1 MKNQKPNIE
10 IFTEKAKLEA
20 CKSQTV
26 DVLVRIT
33 PPAIDQTASK
43 RPRLNLSMVLD
54 RSGSMQGE
62 KIQEAREAAK
72 YCIDQLL
79 ATDRISTVI
88 FDDQIDVLIP
98 SQPVEN
104 KEILKRAIN
113 SVQAN
118 GSTALHEAWVRGGL
132 EVSGHLDNDAINRVL
147 LITDGQANVGETH
160 VDRIVSQAQQL
171 AAKGVSTSTI
181 GIGRDFNEDLLMPM
195 AEAGQGNAWHVQE
208 PQDMVKIFERELKG
222 LVSQI
227 GHSVTLGI
235 KTANGVTV
243 ADVLNEFES
252 AGPDIYKLP
261 NLQAGS
267 PLEIVVRLRVPSH
280 EEGSTAEITKFELA
294 YTGQESR
301 QLETLLISYNASFAP
316 TSTVEQLSRDPHVLQ
331 MVQLL
336 NNARARREAM
346 ERMDRRDYS
355 GAQELLRS
363 VSAASKDLFS
373 IAPSA
378 EIAAELDDLTRLRSV
393 LSDRSNDVLARKQ
406 MLYRS
411 ESLRKSK

>member
-1 MKNQKPNIE
+1 MKNQKPAIE

-33 PPAIDQTASK
+33 PPAVDQTAAK

-113 SVQAN
+113 SVQTN

-147 LITDGQANVGETH
+147 LITDGQANVGETN

-243 ADVLNEFES
+243 ADVLNDFES

-280 EEGSTAEITKFELA
+280 EEGSTAEIAKFELA
-294 YTGQESR
+294 YTGQES
-301 QLETLLISYNASFAP
+301 QLPETLLISYNASFAP
-316 TSTVEQLSRDPHVLQ
+316 TSTVEQLSRDPQVLKT
-331 MVQLL
+331 VQLL
-336 NNARARREAM
+336 SNARARREAI

-355 GAQELLRS
+355 GAQELLKS
-363 VSAASKDLFS
+363 VSASSKVLFS

-393 LSDRSNDVLARKQ
+393 LSDRSNDMMARKQ
-406 MLYRS
+406 MGYRR
-411 ESLRKSK
+411 ESIRKGK